1 MEKTTL
7 WRPPAGAALSHAYLI
22 AGPRGSGKRALAET
36 LAAAYV
42 CTGPGEAPCGRC
54 ENCRKA
60 RAGIHPDVVV
70 AGENAALSV
79 DEVRALRRD
88 AYIRPNEASRKVYL
102 IPRAGE
108 IDPRWQSAL
117 LKLLEDGPPYAAFLL
132 LAEDPGTILPTV
144 RSRCTLLRTQDE
156 AAPAPDRENARR
168 LAEAF
173 LAALG
178 EDGELRRMEFFLR
191 LEKEPGELDAFLE
204 EAAALLS
211 ARLVRFRRA
220 GAEPEDG
227 PDGAGTMRIVAAL
240 SAAAAARTFHVS
252 PAHTVGYL
260 TVVCGEILN
269 Q

>member
-7 WRPPAGAALSHAYLI
+7 WRPPEGAALSHAYLV
-22 AGPRGSGKRALAET
+22 AGPRGGAHALADA

-42 CTGPGEAPCGRC
+42 CTGAGERPCGRC

-60 RAGIHPDVVV
+60 QKGVHPDIVV
-70 AGENAALSV
+70 AGEDAALSV

-88 AYIRPNEASRKVYL
+88 AYIRPNEALRKVYL

-108 IDPRWQSAL
+108 IEARWQSAL

-132 LAEDPGTILPTV
+132 LAEDPGTVLPTV

-168 LAEAF
+168 LAEEF
-173 LAALG
+173 LKTLG
-178 EDGELRRMEFFLR
+178 EGGELRRMEFFLR

-204 EAAALLS
+204 EAAALLG
-211 ARLVRFRRA
+211 ARLVGRRRA
-220 GAEPEDG
+220 GAGPESG
-227 PDGAGTMRIVAAL
+227 PDGAQALRIVAAL
-240 SAAAAARTFHVS
+240 RSAAAARTFHVS
-252 PAHTVGYL
+252 PAHSAGYL
-260 TVVCGEILN
+260 TAVCGEILN